1 MIEDV
6 VLIMKDSLDELGS
19 VMELLNQHVDDVM
32 MGMIDQVKI
41 LMNELRGRMMTEKID
56 DSKK

>member
-6 VLIMKDSLDELGS
+6 VLIMKDSLDELVS

>member
-6 VLIMKDSLDELGS
+6 VLIMKDSLDELVS

-41 LMNELRGRMMTEKID
+41 LMNELRDRMMTEKID
-56 DSKK
+56 DSKE

>member
-41 LMNELRGRMMTEKID
+41 LMSELRDRMMTEKID
-56 DSKK
+56 DSKE